1 MRGSLRC
8 PIHTYLDELNCGW
21 VQQTQ
26 FRIVALSKSEVRL
39 SDLLH
44 KLMIVL
50 RFGDLDLSQPG
61 IMGREIRTKHNE
73 LAVIAIIIIAKVGSF
88 FD

>member
-1 MRGSLRC
+1 LGGSLRRL
-8 PIHTYLDELNCGW
+8 ILTYLDELNCGW

-26 FRIVALSKSEVRL
+26 FRIVALSKSEVCL

-50 RFGDLDLSQPG
+50 CFGNLDLSQPS
-61 IMGREIRTKHNE
+61 IVGREIRTKHNE
-73 LAVIAIIIIAKVGSF
+73 LAVIVINIIA
-88 FD
+88 